1 MVANGYGGMHY
12 GLFSI
17 TVFFRID
24 QQPDKRRQICCNGIT
39 ENKFPECCGNFFKH
53 EMDIVEAAREALLH
67 IMLFVIIVPLLTDPQ
82 AR

>member
-1 MVANGYGGMHY
+1 MVRNGYGGMHY
-12 GLFSI
+12 RFFSI
-17 TVFFRID
+17 AVSFCID
-24 QQPDKRRQICCNGIT
+24 QQADKRRQICCNGIT

-53 EMDIVEAAREALLH
+53 EMDIVEAAREAFLH